1 MIYTLQQKV
10 IDNIIVFLLVMSSGG
25 MLFVFNR
32 NIMYGVF
39 LIFLV
44 FVFVG
49 NISKLKKPLLNASLL
64 GFFGFLF
71 LFLLNYFSAISVQSL
86 NKYGYYMMVIVVCLL
101 TVFHFSNN
109 RKEYHFVERLYF
121 VLKII
126 VIHASINVLVFSLF
140 KNNLSVISNSFHEC
154 QTFLNIFF
162 YSALDKKFTL
172 ISFMGLD
179 FYRNQGLFWE
189 AGVLQVFLNIFLY
202 LELFI
207 FKKNKILV
215 LLAVFAILTT
225 YSTSGITILLL
236 QIAYYV
242 ISEMKNSKVLIPV
255 VLSLSIPIYLIF
267 SANVEEKILGEK
279 EASFQKRYFDL
290 IQPLFIAIQNPI
302 TGIGLDL
309 TKFQEY
315 RSSFYFE
322 SSVFDVIQDEVGLDL
337 KMEITDQGS
346 SNSFMFLLSTMGFP
360 TFFLFMYMFFR
371 QQLFVEKKYLLYSI
385 VIISLMTSPL
395 LLRPFFFIF
404 IISGFVHTF
413 YKITS
418 YKKLLS

>member
-162 YSALDKKFTL
+162 YSGLEKKFAL
-172 ISFMGLD
+172 ISFMGFD

-189 AGVLQVFLNIFLY
+189 PGVLQVFLNIFLF

-207 FKKNKILV
+207 IKKNKLWV

-225 YSTSGITILLL
+225 YSTTGITILLI
-236 QIAYYV
+236 QIAYY
-242 ISEMKNSKVLIPV
+242 IKYELKNSKILIPF
-255 VLSLSIPIYLIF
+255 VLLISFPIYLIF
-267 SANVEEKILGEK
+267 ANNLEEKIAGEK
-279 EASFQKRYFDL
+279 EGSFQKRYFDL

-302 TGIGLDL
+302 TGIGMDL
-309 TKFQEY
+309 SKFQEY

-322 SSVFDVIQDEVGLDL
+322 SSVFNSLQDKVGLEL

-346 SNSFMFLLSTMGFP
+346 SNSFMYLLSTMGFP
-360 TFFLFMYMFFR
+360 TFILFMYMFFR
-371 QQLFVEKKYLLYSI
+371 QQLFVERKYLLYSI
-385 VIISLMTSPL
+385 IIMSLMTSPL
-395 LLRPFFFIF
+395 LLRPFFFIL
-404 IISGFVHTF
+404 IISGFVHSF

-418 YKKLLS
+418 HKQNF

>member
-1 MIYTLQQKV
+1 MMYNLKRKF

-32 NIMYGVF
+32 NTMYVIF
-39 LIFLV
+39 LILLV
-44 FVFVG
+44 FAFTG
-49 NISKLKKPLLNASLL
+49 NINKFKKPLLNASLL
-64 GFFGFLF
+64 GFFSLLLLF
-71 LFLLNYFSAISVQSL
+71 TLNYFSAISVQSL
-86 NKYGYYMMVIVVCLL
+86 SKYTYYMLVIVVCLL

-109 RKEYHFVERLYF
+109 RQENNFIERLYF

-126 VIHASINVLVFSLF
+126 VIHAGINVLIFSLIKDDLF
-140 KNNLSVISNSFHEC
+140 VISNAFHEC

-162 YSALDKKFTL
+162 YSALEKKFTL
-172 ISFMGLD
+172 ISFMGFD

-189 AGVLQVFLNIFLY
+189 AGVLQIFLNIFLY

-207 FKKNKILV
+207 FKKNKIWI

-225 YSTSGITILLL
+225 YSTTGITILLL

-242 ISEMKNSKVLIPV
+242 KSEMNNSKMLIPIV
-255 VLSLSIPIYLIF
+255 FSLSIPIYLIF
-267 SANVEEKILGEK
+267 STNIEEKIFGDR

-322 SSVFDVIQDEVGLDL
+322 SSVFDVIQDKVGLEL

-360 TFFLFMYMFFR
+360 TFILFMYMFFR
-371 QQLFVEKKYLLYSI
+371 QQLFVEKKYILYSI

-395 LLRPFFFIF
+395 LLRPFFFVF
-404 IISGFVHTF
+404 IISGFVHSF

-418 YKKLLS
+418 HKKYLS